1 MTRVAVTTE
10 RFGPYLVGALL
21 GRGGM
26 GEVHRATD
34 TSQDDRAVA
43 LKRLG
48 PHLSADLAYRERF
61 RRECE
66 AAARLDDPHVVPIHR
81 YGEIDGRLFLDMQL
95 VDGRDLAAELSH
107 AGPMHPARAVGI
119 VAQVAAALDAAHAVG
134 LVHRDVKPSNILLAA
149 PVAGRPDFALLTDF
163 GIAAAPAGDSGADGT
178 VEYVA
183 PERLLGSPADLRVDV
198 YALACVLYEL
208 LTGLR
213 AFPGAFAAQVHGHL
227 YLPPPRPTD
236 TFGWLPPGLDVV
248 VATGM
253 AKDPAHR
260 HPSAGALADEA
271 IRALGPA
278 PAAAPPGP
286 GRPSRRAL
294 LLGAA
299 GAAVLA
305 GGGALAVALTRPA
318 ARTAGAPAAPVAA
331 GPLSGPPSDAVIE
344 ERVLGVRSTS
354 PLPFSTTQVG
364 GRPAILVDDTDSR
377 TRVRD
382 LLTDQDIGVPFP
394 PYEVPVTRAEVV
406 DVDGRDVLVSVRY
419 DGLISATD
427 LQTWNRTA
435 IGEHDGVPKLV
446 AVSAG
451 GVSIAATSV
460 HREGVVRRWDVRGR
474 APLGEP
480 LELPEAGE
488 SAVELSTAVIDDR
501 PCVVAQMIGRSL
513 MRVWD
518 AETGELVVRANAEGY
533 ITTLDGAPVVVGIF
547 RGFTVVDLRTGAT
560 LRRHDAD
567 PGLLIGPTAVAI
579 VDGRSVLITRGERNT
594 IVIRDL
600 DTGQQIGAPIEGH
613 DAALDSARRGRPE
626 RQAGA
631 RLGRAGQHDP
641 GLGPGGAGGRV
652 TGSAAVSARRPPWP
666 AARRP

>member
-1 MTRVAVTTE
+1 MTRVTDTTE
-10 RFGPYLVGALL
+10 RFGPYLLGELL

-43 LKRLG
+43 LKRLA
-48 PHLSADLAYRERF
+48 PHLSADVAYRERF

-95 VDGRDLAAELSH
+95 ADGRDLAAELRH
-107 AGPMHPARAVGI
+107 AGPIHPARAVGI
-119 VAQVAAALDAAHAVG
+119 VAQVAAALDAAHAAG
-134 LVHRDVKPSNILLAA
+134 LVHRDVKPSNVLLAA
-149 PVAGRPDFALLTDF
+149 PVPGRRDFAQLTDF
-163 GIAAAPAGDSGADGT
+163 GIAAGPAGESGADGT
-178 VEYVA
+178 VEYLA
-183 PERLLGSPADLRVDV
+183 PERLVGEPGDHRVDV

-213 AFPGAFAAQVHGHL
+213 AFPGAFPAQVHGHL

-236 TFGWLPPGLDVV
+236 TFGWLPPALDVV
-248 VATGM
+248 VARGM

-271 IRALGPA
+271 LRALGPA
-278 PAAAPPGP
+278 PAGSPPGP
-286 GRPSRRAL
+286 RRPSRRAL
-294 LLGAA
+294 LVGAA
-299 GAAVLA
+299 GAAVSA
-305 GGGALAVALTRPA
+305 GGGALAVALARPA
-318 ARTAGAPAAPVAA
+318 ARTAGAPATPVGA

-344 ERVLGVRSTS
+344 ERVLGVRSTT

-364 GRPAILVDDTDSR
+364 GRPAILVVDTDSR

-382 LLTDQDIGVPFP
+382 LLTDQDIGWPFP
-394 PYEVPVTRAEVV
+394 PYEVPVTKAEVI
-406 DVDGRDVLVSVRY
+406 DVDGRGVLVSVNHG
-419 DGLISATD
+419 GLISAFD
-427 LQTWNRTA
+427 LQTWSRTE
-435 IGEHDGVPKLV
+435 IGEHDGVPDLV
-446 AVSAG
+446 AANAG
-451 GVSIAATSV
+451 GVPIAATSV

-474 APLGEP
+474 APLGKP

-501 PCVVAQMIGRSL
+501 PCVVAQLIGRSL

-533 ITTLDGAPVVVGIF
+533 ITTLDGDPVVVGIF

-567 PGLLIGPTAVAI
+567 LDLLIGPAAVAV
-579 VDGRSVLITRGERNT
+579 VDGRSVLVTQGEQNT
-594 IVIRDL
+594 IVIRDV
-600 DTGQQIGAPIEGH
+600 DTGQHLGAPIEGH
-613 DAALDSARRGRPE
+613 EAALTQLGVADLNGRPV
-626 RQAGA
+626 
-631 RLGRAGQHDP
+631 L
-641 GLGPGGAGGRV
+641 V
-652 TGSAAVSARRPPWP
+652 SAARDNTMRVWDL
-666 AARRP
+666 AARATG